1 MHVNSFK
8 HSRYIYIYIYEML
21 QTSDYA
27 IVLNFNL
34 HTVVCDSTFFFFQIP
49 RDLVGFVCLCDG
61 LCLIIIIIYLKVF
74 I

>member
-1 MHVNSFK
+1 
-8 HSRYIYIYIYEML
+8 ML
-21 QTSDYA
+21 QTSHYA
-27 IVLNFNL
+27 IDLNFNL

-49 RDLVGFVCLCDG
+49 WDLAGFVCLRDG